1 MEKFYYDDPVG
12 CYREGK
18 ELWRYVSTKNGDDT
32 NSLSIES
39 IKQVVD
45 EENFRLISTST
56 DGLGSR
62 IKSWASALRIDPNL
76 KIFWH
81 LKSPLKENNFRDLFK
96 NSEMEVPILP
106 PDFDFILYGGGSSF
120 LILPTDDIDDD
131 FPSLKLQED
140 KIKHNLCLDD
150 QKIIDYEF
158 ERIPISIRKEYVNMF
173 SIIKSQ
179 IRDDILIEVDSFS
192 NNFTDKTIS
201 VHVRSGTGFTIQ
213 CAGPPEAYLFK
224 LDETIKVMESYSD
237 DYTFFVST
245 DESVE
250 QGSNDILSTLQEKFG
265 DRILY
270 HERDSSSVRGALI
283 DLLLLSKNKII
294 IGTYLSTFTE
304 VAWWVGGAT
313 AKVIFPGW
321 E

>member
-1 MEKFYYDDPVG
+1 MEKFYYDDPAG

-18 ELWRYVSTKNGDDT
+18 ELWRYVFSKNGDRLLKIH
-32 NSLSIES
+32 NIEDI
-39 IKQVVD
+39 IKFVN
-45 EENFRLISTST
+45 EENFRLISIST

-62 IKSWASALRIDPNL
+62 LKSWASVLRIDTNL

-81 LKSPLKENNFRDLFK
+81 LDHPLKENNFSGLFK

-106 PDFDFILYGGGSSF
+106 PDFDFILYGGAASL
-120 LILPTDDIDDD
+120 LILPTDNIEDD
-131 FPSLKLQED
+131 FPSLKLQKD
-140 KIKHNLCLDD
+140 KIKHGFYQDE
-150 QKIIDYEF
+150 QKIDWEF
-158 ERIPISIRKEYVNMF
+158 ERIPNSIRKEYVNMF

-179 IRDDILIEVDSFS
+179 VRDDILIEVDSFS

-250 QGSNDILSTLQEKFG
+250 QGSDDILSTLQEKFG
-265 DRILY
+265 NRILY
-270 HERDSSSVRGALI
+270 HKNDSSSVRGALI

-304 VAWWVGGAT
+304 VSWWFGGAT

>member
-1 MEKFYYDDPVG
+1 MVKKYYDDPAG
-12 CYREGK
+12 CDRNGE
-18 ELWRYVSTKNGDDT
+18 ELWRYVSRKNGDDK
-32 NSLSIES
+32 NSKLSIENM
-39 IKQVVD
+39 IKAVN
-45 EENFRLISTST
+45 EENFKLIVAST
-56 DGLGSR
+56 DGLSGR
-62 IKSWASALRIDPNL
+62 LKTWASALRINSNPYV
-76 KIFWH
+76 FFH
-81 LKSPLKENNFRDLFK
+81 LKNVLKENKFTDLFK
-96 NSEMEVPILP
+96 NGEMEVPILP
-106 PDFDFILYGGGSSF
+106 PDFDFILYGGAASL
-120 LILPTDDIDDD
+120 LILPTDNIEDD
-131 FPSLKLQED
+131 FPSLKLQKD
-140 KIKHNLCLDD
+140 KIKHGFYQDE
-150 QKIIDYEF
+150 QKIDWEF
-158 ERIPISIRKEYVNMF
+158 ERIPNSIRKEYVNMF

-179 IRDDILIEVDSFS
+179 VRDDILIEVDSFS

-250 QGSNDILSTLQEKFG
+250 QGSDDILSTLQEKFG
-265 DRILY
+265 NRILY
-270 HERDSSSVRGALI
+270 HKNDSSSVRGALI

-304 VAWWVGGAT
+304 VSWWFGGAT